1 MLDKTSWQTI
11 LQEGKRLGIPE
22 NRERALIREYLQSEI
37 IAYLYEQKKAE
48 NLSFIGG
55 TSLRILRGLDRFSE
69 DLDFDNLGL
78 SFDEIKA
85 LFSFIFKKLEKQGW
99 EIEFELKKT
108 NGSAIGS
115 FKFLKIL
122 FALGITKDKNEKM
135 NIKINY
141 TTPKRKPKTQVIIL
155 KRFGFL
161 QPVVTNTEEYLLYQK
176 ISAVFGRKDTQIRD
190 FYDIAWF
197 LVHNIKMDETLFFD
211 DMEIKTKQEL
221 LDKLKHCFSDKIEP
235 DIKEYQ
241 RKLLPF
247 LINPEN
253 IKYARQFP
261 EILE

>member
-1 MLDKTSWQTI
+1 M
-11 LQEGKRLGIPE
+11 GIPE
-22 NRERALIREYLQSEI
+22 NKERALIREYLQSEI

-48 NLSFIGG
+48 NLSFIGD

-78 SFDEIKA
+78 SFDEIKT
-85 LFSFIFKKLEKQGW
+85 LFISVLRKIKKQGW
-99 EIEFELKKT
+99 SIEFELKKT
-108 NGSAIGS
+108 NNSGIGS

-122 FALGITKDKNEKM
+122 FALGIAKDKNEKL

-161 QPVVTNTEEYLLYQK
+161 QPVVTNTEEYLLYEK
-176 ISAVFGRKDTQIRD
+176 ISAAFGRKDIQIRD

-197 LVHNIKMDETLFFD
+197 LAHNIKIDEALFFD
-211 DMEIKTKQEL
+211 DMKIKTKKEI
-221 LDKLKHCFSDKIEP
+221 LDKLKHCFLSRIKP
-235 DIKEYQ
+235 NIKEYE

-253 IKYARQFP
+253 IKYVRRFP